1 MGQYKPR
8 LDPLQLDYGSIRK
21 VSAIGGGGVATK
33 GAQAWE
39 PRSGLGFWGLGF
51 RVYRNYS
58 GFGGEKSFCFASKHK
73 IAQREPK
80 RA

>member
-1 MGQYKPR
+1 VGQYKPR

-39 PRSGLGFWGLGF
+39 PQ
-51 RVYRNYS
+51 VYGIIS
-58 GFGGEKSFCFASKHK
+58 CEAEAVTQFSSTMIEHCVGTSQDAPKHK
-73 IAQREPK
+73 AAPF
-80 RA
+80 